1 MKKRFLA
8 AVALTA
14 TAVVA
19 LAGCASGTSAGSG
32 GSAKTLTLAQAQQ
45 AASVKDFGGMDG
57 LVTAAEKEGHLNV
70 ITLPPSWAN
79 YGKIIAGFEKKYP
92 QIKINSENP
101 DGSSADEV
109 AAAKSQKGQSTAPDV
124 FDLGTAVMNQNLD
137 LLAPYQVQNWKDSTD
152 SKWIYDYTGL
162 MSIGYDTKK
171 FPKGIKKLD
180 DLLAPYKVQSWDDIQ
195 SDWKDPKG
203 AWYYDY
209 TGLMSIGY
217 DTKKFPDGI
226 KKLSDLLKPD
236 FKNAVAIKG
245 DPTQANEA
253 LSAVAMAAL
262 QSGGSATNIQPGI
275 DFFQKLKQD
284 GNFLGTLPTQAT
296 VASGETPVVIQ
307 WSFNNVGWGPAAGS
321 AGNPNWKTVVLPGT
335 GFGSYYNQAINVD
348 APNPAAARLWEEYL
362 YTPEVQNL
370 YLAAGAYPAQ
380 LPAMKKAGTVDKSV
394 LAKVGDAPSD
404 FVQLGSD
411 QAAAAS
417 TLLAA
422 KWAAAI
428 G

>member
-1 MKKRFLA
+1 MNKRYLA
-8 AVALTA
+8 GAALVVATAFALTA
-14 TAVVA
+14 C
-19 LAGCASGTSAGSG
+19 AGTAGSG
-32 GSAKTLTLAQAQQ
+32 SSGSTKTLTLAQAQ
-45 AASVKDFGGMDG
+45 AATSASDFGGMDG
-57 LVTAAEKEGHLNV
+57 LVAAANKEGHLNV

-79 YGKIIAGFEKKYP
+79 YGQIIAGFQKKYP
-92 QIKINSENP
+92 SIKINSENP

-124 FDLGTAVMNQNLD
+124 FDIGTAVMDQNLD
-137 LLAPYQVQNWKDSTD
+137 LLAPYKVQSWDDIPADFKDADGT
-152 SKWIYDYTGL
+152 WWYDYTGL

-171 FPKGIKKLD
+171 FPNGIKKLD
-180 DLLAPYKVQSWDDIQ
+180 DLLGS
-195 SDWKDPKG
+195 
-203 AWYYDY
+203 
-209 TGLMSIGY
+209 
-217 DTKKFPDGI
+217 
-226 KKLSDLLKPD
+226 D
-236 FKNAVAIKG
+236 FKNSVAIKG

-262 QSGGSATNIQPGI
+262 QSGGSADDIQPGI
-275 DFFQKLKQD
+275 DFFQKLKQA

-335 GFGSYYNQAINVD
+335 GFGSYYNQAINKD

-362 YTPEVQNL
+362 YTPAVQNL

-380 LPAMKKAGTVDKSV
+380 LAAMKKAGTVDKSV
-394 LAKVGDAPSD
+394 LSKVGDAPTD
-404 FVQLGSD
+404 FVQLSSD
-411 QAAAAS
+411 QAAKAS
-417 TLLAA
+417 TLLTS